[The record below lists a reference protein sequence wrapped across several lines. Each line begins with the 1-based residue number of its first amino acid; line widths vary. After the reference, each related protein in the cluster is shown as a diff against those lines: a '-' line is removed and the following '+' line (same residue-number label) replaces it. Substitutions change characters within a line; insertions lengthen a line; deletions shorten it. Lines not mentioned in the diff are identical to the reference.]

1 MIQSKLNS
9 VYNTLT
15 VSEKLVADYI
25 IKNRG
30 QLKTITSYQLAKSLK
45 VGQSTVIRFSQKLGY
60 KSFRELLS
68 EISIESDNIFSRE
81 DIEIKESTLTTN
93 EKIAAQYIDITNLT
107 TQANKPE
114 TIDEVVNCLY
124 NANKIVSFG
133 VGNSNLFA
141 EYFANQLITM
151 GIEVFTSSNAHTV
164 LSKLI
169 RMKKGDL
176 LFLFSESGQSK
187 DIVRAAKTAKTHDVT
202 VITLTKTTKNP
213 LHPYSDILL
222 KTVNYENDTRLNVT
236 TIRCSQLCLI
246 DMLTLN
252 LLKKDFKFYKSN
264 IDESKKLLESSLV
277 SKKR

>member
-1 MIQSKLNS
+1 MIHSKLKS
-9 VYNTLT
+9 VYDTLT
-15 VSEKLVADYI
+15 ASEKLVADYI
-25 IKNRG
+25 MKNRND
-30 QLKTITSYQLAKSLK
+30 LKTITSYQLAKSLN

-68 EISIESDNIFSRE
+68 DIAIESENKLSRE
-81 DIEIKESTLTTN
+81 DIDVNESTLATN

-107 TQANKPE
+107 MQANKPE
-114 TIDEVVNCLY
+114 VIDEVVKCLRA
-124 NANKIVSFG
+124 ANKIVSFG

-151 GIEVFTSSNAHTV
+151 GIDVFTSNNAHIV
-164 LSKLI
+164 LSELI

-187 DIVRAAKTAKTHDVT
+187 DIVRAAKTAKAYHVK
-202 VITLTKTTKNP
+202 VITLTKNAKNP
-213 LHPYSDILL
+213 LHSYSDIHL

-252 LLKKDFKFYKSN
+252 LLKTDFKFYKSN
-264 IDESKKLLESSLV
+264 IDESKKLLESSLIA
-277 SKKR
+277 KKE